1 MFNIYVRHHIQLAAK
16 YSIKWTALM
25 LRSHF
30 QRIINENEAKVEET
44 EQNSSRITI
53 NIRFGDYVEM
63 YVNGMN
69 ECVKSKKHVAKIL
82 RS

>member
-1 MFNIYVRHHIQLAAK
+1 
-16 YSIKWTALM
+16 M
-25 LRSHF
+25 LRSHC
-30 QRIINENEAKVEET
+30 QSIINEHKVKAEET

-53 NIRFGDYVEM
+53 NIRFGGYVEM